1 MFNQMMPPQCG
12 IFRFASV
19 AKQEFKMENTNASQG
34 IEIRDAVKTDL
45 PRLLSMVRAL
55 ADHHGDIP
63 EVSTEA
69 LERDVF
75 GEIPWV
81 YVVVSEVEGEVVGYA
96 ALCPL
101 TKMQAGV
108 RGIDMHHLFVE
119 KEFRGIGIGRQLINA
134 SMQKARDLFCT
145 YMMVGTHPD
154 NMEAQAVYLACGFD
168 ERHGTH
174 PRFHIF
180 LEK

>member
-1 MFNQMMPPQCG
+1 MFDQIMPPQCG
-12 IFRFASV
+12 IFHFASV
-19 AKQEFKMENTNASQG
+19 AQQEFKMEKTKASQA
-34 IEIRDAVKTDL
+34 IEFRDAVKSDL

-55 ADHHGDIP
+55 AEHHGDIP
-63 EVSTEA
+63 EVSPEA

-75 GEIPWV
+75 GEMPWV

-101 TKMQAGV
+101 TQMQAGV

-119 KEFRGIGIGRQLINA
+119 KEFRGVGIGRQLIDA
-134 SMQKARDLFCT
+134 SMLKARDLFCA

-154 NMEAQAVYLACGFD
+154 NTDAQAVYLACGFE

-174 PRFHIF
+174 PRFHLS
-180 LEK
+180 LER

>member
-1 MFNQMMPPQCG
+1 MKNV
-12 IFRFASV
+12 IAN
-19 AKQEFKMENTNASQG
+19 NT
-34 IEIRDAVKTDL
+34 IELRDAVQADV

-55 ADHHGDIP
+55 AIHHDDIP

-75 GEIPWV
+75 GERSWI
-81 YVVVSEVEGEVVGYA
+81 YVVVAEVEGKVVGYA

-101 TKMQAGV
+101 IQLQAGV

-119 KEFRGIGIGRQLINA
+119 KKFRGLGIGRQLTEA
-134 SMQKARDLFCT
+134 SMQKARDLSCA

-154 NMEAQAVYLACGFD
+154 NSSAQAFYLACGFD
-168 ERHGTH
+168 QRHGSH
-174 PRFHIF
+174 PRFRISV
-180 LEK
+180 ER